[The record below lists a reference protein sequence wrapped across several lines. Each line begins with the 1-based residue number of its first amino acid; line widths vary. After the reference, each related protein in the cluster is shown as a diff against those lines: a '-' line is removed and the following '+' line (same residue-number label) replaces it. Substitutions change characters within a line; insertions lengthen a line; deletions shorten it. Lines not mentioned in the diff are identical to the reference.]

1 MHCLFIVLSCPS
13 RNRLQKT
20 TVAFVHFKNNSRAL
34 LCASKIT
41 NISDVKCM
49 LKKYF
54 YVFHIIL
61 KCHERRIF
69 FHQMIHWDF
78 LIFFQSFSRGVLFGI
93 VFIFYLFFHFFFY
106 FYLLIH
112 LFILFFGA
120 KCMIQEFLLL
130 EEKLKT
136 NWISKG
142 KYFTSFN
149 KIKICQLLK
158 FFLYIYSYRKNS
170 NIKAKRW

>member
-13 RNRLQKT
+13 RNRLQRT

-69 FHQMIHWDF
+69 FFIKWSIG
-78 LIFFQSFSRGVLFGI
+78 IFWYFFKVSPEE
-93 VFIFYLFFHFFFY
+93 FYLELFLFSIYFFIFFY
-106 FYLLIH
+106 FYLLIS

>member
-13 RNRLQKT
+13 RNRLQKNHCCICT
-20 TVAFVHFKNNSRAL
+20 FQNNSRAL

-69 FHQMIHWDF
+69 FSSNDPLGFSDISSKF
-78 LIFFQSFSRGVLFGI
+78 LQRN
-93 VFIFYLFFHFFFY
+93 FIWNCFY
-106 FYLLIH
+106 FLFYYFFNFFKFLFTYLLIY
-112 LFILFFGA
+112 FILWCQMHETRFS
-120 KCMIQEFLLL
+120 I
-130 EEKLKT
+130 T
-136 NWISKG
+136 WR
-142 KYFTSFN
+142 
-149 KIKICQLLK
+149 KIKDVLDFKGEILHILQL
-158 FFLYIYSYRKNS
+158 N
-170 NIKAKRW
+170 

>member
-69 FHQMIHWDF
+69 FSSNDPLGFSDIFSKF
-78 LIFFQSFSRGVLFGI
+78 LQRSFIWNCFYFL
-93 VFIFYLFFHFFFY
+93 FIFSFF
-106 FYLLIH
+106 FYLLIY
-112 LFILFFGA
+112 LFILFFDA

>member
-93 VFIFYLFFHFFFY
+93 VFIFYLFFHFFLFTY
-106 FYLLIH
+106 
-112 LFILFFGA
+112 LFIYFIFW
-120 KCMIQEFLLL
+120 CQMHD
-130 EEKLKT
+130 T
-136 NWISKG
+136 RISV
-142 KYFTSFN
+142 TWR
-149 KIKICQLLK
+149 KIKDELDFKGEILHILQ
-158 FFLYIYSYRKNS
+158 
-170 NIKAKRW
+170 